1 MMKQALTLGIMNY
14 LFPVKSITI

>member
-1 MMKQALTLGIMNY
+1 MKQALTLGIMNY